1 MEMARFADRAHAG
14 TVLAAALERY
24 AGRPDVI
31 VLGLPRG
38 GVPVAFQV
46 ARALNAPLDVFLV
59 RKLGV
64 PGREELAMGAVASG
78 GVRVLNTEVIDTLHI
93 PPTVIEQV
101 AAREER
107 ELARREALY
116 RAGRTP
122 LDLRGKTVILVDDG
136 LATGS
141 TMRAAVTAARLLEP
155 AAVIVA
161 VPVGSPD
168 VCDELR
174 TIADAVV
181 CLETPPYLYAVG
193 LWYRDFSQTTDSEVC
208 NLLAR
213 ATTGPAGGEGP

>member
-1 MEMARFADRAHAG
+1 VELARFENRAHAG
-14 TVLAAALERY
+14 AVLAAALERF
-24 AGRPDVI
+24 AGQPDVI

-46 ARALNAPLDVFLV
+46 AQALGAPLDVFLV